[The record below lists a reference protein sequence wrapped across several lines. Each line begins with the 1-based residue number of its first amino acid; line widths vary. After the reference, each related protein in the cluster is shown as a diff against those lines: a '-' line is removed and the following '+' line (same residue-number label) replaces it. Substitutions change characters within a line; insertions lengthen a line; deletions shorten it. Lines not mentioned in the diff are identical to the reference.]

1 MTHDRIVAL
10 DGPLNF
16 RDIGGYKNN
25 QGQSVKWNKIYR
37 SDSLSSL
44 SYKDKITLTKLRI
57 TVDCDLRSNYE
68 KNSAPDVLWDHVK
81 YVDAPLYSNDLNE
94 DKANNKLFRFF
105 HHLPDLKDNFIGQIY
120 QRAILNTHSQEE
132 FAKIFAELL
141 ELPEDEALVYHCS
154 AGKDRTGMTSALIL
168 MALGVDDDTI
178 ARDYLLTNTLYD
190 FALAKNFPSTDEI
203 SSMIAKMNVTKGE
216 GTAIHG
222 ITDTIRAGWGNF
234 DSFFKKELGFSQSDL
249 NQFRQMYL
257 EQVNK
262 TMVTLSDV
270 AKEANVSK
278 MTVSRV
284 INHPEQVTPELRS
297 LVEQAIA
304 KLDYHPNSIAQALV
318 NNRSNVVKFV
328 TLEDIDS
335 TEPYYINLLFGFAR
349 GLNEKQYAMQLVAD
363 PTKIE
368 TGRADGYLI
377 TGARNKNYELFDQ
390 LDKPFV
396 LFGENHRGYDF
407 VDNDNQLG
415 EKIATEYAMN
425 RFYKQIIFI
434 GIDIKEPFEYSR
446 EAGYINTLQKNQII
460 PQIYR
465 VPNHSHSAQDLIHE
479 HFSEFKKDTCFIC
492 ASDRIAIGVERQ
504 LRIENGK
511 VPEDFGVIGY
521 DGVFLDQVANP
532 KLTTIK
538 QPIMEMGEMLAN
550 MLLKKIEQSGSP
562 QGEVMIKPT
571 LIRRGSTR

>member
-1 MTHDRIVAL
+1 
-10 DGPLNF
+10 
-16 RDIGGYKNN
+16 
-25 QGQSVKWNKIYR
+25 
-37 SDSLSSL
+37 
-44 SYKDKITLTKLRI
+44 
-57 TVDCDLRSNYE
+57 
-68 KNSAPDVLWDHVK
+68 
-81 YVDAPLYSNDLNE
+81 
-94 DKANNKLFRFF
+94 
-105 HHLPDLKDNFIGQIY
+105 
-120 QRAILNTHSQEE
+120 
-132 FAKIFAELL
+132 
-141 ELPEDEALVYHCS
+141 
-154 AGKDRTGMTSALIL
+154 
-168 MALGVDDDTI
+168 
-178 ARDYLLTNTLYD
+178 
-190 FALAKNFPSTDEI
+190 
-203 SSMIAKMNVTKGE
+203 
-216 GTAIHG
+216 
-222 ITDTIRAGWGNF
+222 
-234 DSFFKKELGFSQSDL
+234 
-249 NQFRQMYL
+249 
-257 EQVNK
+257 
-262 TMVTLSDV
+262 MVTLSDV

-284 INHPEQVTPELRS
+284 INHPEQVTPELRN

-377 TGARNKNYELFDQ
+377 TGARNKDYELFDQ

-504 LRIENGK
+504 LLIENGK

-538 QPIMEMGEMLAN
+538 QP
-550 MLLKKIEQSGSP
+550 GSP

>member
-1 MTHDRIVAL
+1 
-10 DGPLNF
+10 
-16 RDIGGYKNN
+16 
-25 QGQSVKWNKIYR
+25 
-37 SDSLSSL
+37 
-44 SYKDKITLTKLRI
+44 
-57 TVDCDLRSNYE
+57 
-68 KNSAPDVLWDHVK
+68 
-81 YVDAPLYSNDLNE
+81 
-94 DKANNKLFRFF
+94 
-105 HHLPDLKDNFIGQIY
+105 
-120 QRAILNTHSQEE
+120 
-132 FAKIFAELL
+132 
-141 ELPEDEALVYHCS
+141 
-154 AGKDRTGMTSALIL
+154 
-168 MALGVDDDTI
+168 
-178 ARDYLLTNTLYD
+178 
-190 FALAKNFPSTDEI
+190 
-203 SSMIAKMNVTKGE
+203 
-216 GTAIHG
+216 
-222 ITDTIRAGWGNF
+222 
-234 DSFFKKELGFSQSDL
+234 
-249 NQFRQMYL
+249 
-257 EQVNK
+257 
-262 TMVTLSDV
+262 MVTLSDV

-297 LVEQAIA
+297 LVERAIA

-407 VDNDNQLG
+407 VDSDNQLG

-425 RFYKQIIFI
+425 RFYKRIIFI

-465 VPNHSHSAQDLIHE
+465 LPNHSHSAQDLIHE

-550 MLLKKIEQSGSP
+550 MLLQKIEQSGSP

>member
-1 MTHDRIVAL
+1 
-10 DGPLNF
+10 
-16 RDIGGYKNN
+16 
-25 QGQSVKWNKIYR
+25 
-37 SDSLSSL
+37 
-44 SYKDKITLTKLRI
+44 
-57 TVDCDLRSNYE
+57 
-68 KNSAPDVLWDHVK
+68 
-81 YVDAPLYSNDLNE
+81 
-94 DKANNKLFRFF
+94 
-105 HHLPDLKDNFIGQIY
+105 
-120 QRAILNTHSQEE
+120 
-132 FAKIFAELL
+132 
-141 ELPEDEALVYHCS
+141 
-154 AGKDRTGMTSALIL
+154 
-168 MALGVDDDTI
+168 
-178 ARDYLLTNTLYD
+178 
-190 FALAKNFPSTDEI
+190 
-203 SSMIAKMNVTKGE
+203 
-216 GTAIHG
+216 
-222 ITDTIRAGWGNF
+222 
-234 DSFFKKELGFSQSDL
+234 
-249 NQFRQMYL
+249 
-257 EQVNK
+257 
-262 TMVTLSDV
+262 MVTLSDV

-328 TLEDIDS
+328 TLEDIDT

-349 GLNEKQYAMQLVAD
+349 GLNEKQYAMQLVAN

-407 VDNDNQLG
+407 VDSDNQLG

-425 RFYKQIIFI
+425 RFYKRIIFI

-550 MLLKKIEQSGSP
+550 MLLQKIEQSGSP

>member
-1 MTHDRIVAL
+1 
-10 DGPLNF
+10 
-16 RDIGGYKNN
+16 
-25 QGQSVKWNKIYR
+25 
-37 SDSLSSL
+37 
-44 SYKDKITLTKLRI
+44 
-57 TVDCDLRSNYE
+57 
-68 KNSAPDVLWDHVK
+68 
-81 YVDAPLYSNDLNE
+81 
-94 DKANNKLFRFF
+94 
-105 HHLPDLKDNFIGQIY
+105 
-120 QRAILNTHSQEE
+120 
-132 FAKIFAELL
+132 
-141 ELPEDEALVYHCS
+141 
-154 AGKDRTGMTSALIL
+154 
-168 MALGVDDDTI
+168 
-178 ARDYLLTNTLYD
+178 
-190 FALAKNFPSTDEI
+190 
-203 SSMIAKMNVTKGE
+203 
-216 GTAIHG
+216 
-222 ITDTIRAGWGNF
+222 
-234 DSFFKKELGFSQSDL
+234 
-249 NQFRQMYL
+249 
-257 EQVNK
+257 
-262 TMVTLSDV
+262 MVTLSDV

-328 TLEDIDS
+328 TLEDIDT

-349 GLNEKQYAMQLVAD
+349 GLNEKQYAMQLVAN

-407 VDNDNQLG
+407 VDSDNQLG

-425 RFYKQIIFI
+425 RFYKRIIFI

-465 VPNHSHSAQDLIHE
+465 VPNHSHSAQNLIHE

-550 MLLKKIEQSGSP
+550 MLLQKIEQLGSP